1 MGAREPISPS
11 SPRLLRMPPKL
22 HGGKRRAIVLRL
34 SEKVWDPFL
43 LLLPPATFILQAA
56 PQTRYWRG
64 LQVSSAHRIW
74 TAWTLELGRR
84 WDWEAGSGTHTG
96 LTSPCT

>member
-43 LLLPPATFILQAA
+43 LLILPATFILQAA

-64 LQVSSAHRIW
+64 LQVSSGTEYGQRGHW
-74 TAWTLELGRR
+74 N
-84 WDWEAGSGTHTG
+84 WEDAGTG
-96 LTSPCT
+96 KQGVERTQD